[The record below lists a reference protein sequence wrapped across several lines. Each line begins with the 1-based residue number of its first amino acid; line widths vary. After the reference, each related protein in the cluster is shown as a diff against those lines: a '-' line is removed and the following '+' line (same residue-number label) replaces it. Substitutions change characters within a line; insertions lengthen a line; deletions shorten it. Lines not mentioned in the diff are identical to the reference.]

1 MKSLYKILI
10 ATFFL
15 SFSYLS
21 LAENGN
27 ITKDTNRKSSTKCFI
42 RFDDPDNCIP
52 TNTINDNLANTQ

>member
-1 MKSLYKILI
+1 MQSLYKII
-10 ATFFL
+10 IVTFFL

-42 RFDDPDNCIP
+42 RFDNSDNCIP
-52 TNTINDNLANTQ
+52 TNTINDNLPNTQ